1 MQYEWDE
8 EKNRANDGKHGIA
21 FEAVRAFD
29 WATAVSDIDDREDYG
44 ELRETALGFIG
55 ERLHFLVYVAIA
67 DDGVR
72 VISLRRARN
81 NEKHRYVDER
91 KRQMG

>member
-1 MQYEWDE
+1 MLYEWDE
-8 EKNRANDGKHGIA
+8 EKSRANEVKHGIT
-21 FEAVRAFD
+21 FEAVKSFEWD
-29 WATAVSDIDDREDYG
+29 TALNDIDDREDYG
-44 ELRETALGFIG
+44 ELRETAVGFIG
-55 ERLHFLVYVAIA
+55 ERLHFLVYVTMA

-81 NEKHRYVDER
+81 NEKRRYVDER